1 MKSAYERALEKL
13 ENRGIAAPRQDALD
27 EDRRRRIQDER
38 SRHQAKLAEL
48 EILHRKNVS
57 ADPAKRHQEE
67 ENYRAERRRL
77 SDRLESKI
85 ERIRRG
91 D

>member
-13 ENRGIAAPRQDALD
+13 ESRGIAAPQEDALD
-27 EDRRRRIQDER
+27 EEQRRLIEDQR

-48 EILHRKNVS
+48 EILHKKNLS
-57 ADPAKRHQEE
+57 TDPAKRAQEE
-67 ENYRAERRRL
+67 ENFRAEKQRL
-77 SDRLESKI
+77 AGRLEREI
-85 ERIRRG
+85 GRIRRG

>member
-13 ENRGIAAPRQDALD
+13 ESRGIAAPQQDALD
-27 EDRRRRIQDER
+27 EEQRRLIEDQR

-48 EILHRKNVS
+48 EILHQKNLS
-57 ADPAKRHQEE
+57 TDPAKRAQEE
-67 ENYRAERRRL
+67 ENYRAEKQRL
-77 SDRLESKI
+77 AGRLEREI
-85 ERIRRG
+85 GRIRRG